1 MRLILCTLC
10 DYTMNK
16 RKVYHIY
23 TKTIIAQSKKGG
35 QKMPRKKADTEP
47 TTTAVKKMSKVKTK
61 PENDQLDTEETAEA
75 VETAETEAENG
86 EEVTEMDSGDAAESV
101 EENDSD
107 TDSENPTDDETE
119 NSTETES
126 SEDELGENATE
137 SDSADP
143 ENTET
148 TADNSEIEA
157 ASENEEPDNKP
168 KKRGRPPKKNKDAKD
183 ELTITDDTFSKRR
196 VHRATKE
203 ERKEIYDEED
213 VFADFG
219 DVAETE
225 AKKRQE
231 EYSMFRDAA
240 RSIPKTI
247 LKGEIGSVY
256 ETPNGML
263 VATIDNSHR
272 LGKANENAVA
282 EGYFQ
287 VIIPVDQMF
296 PYDEKQYR
304 TDEGRDQLKRKMS
317 KRIGSEIHFCVYDV
331 REKEGL
337 VIGSRLTAQALRV
350 NRWYIKNGPEGIP
363 DLIPGMLAQATVI
376 EVHNSYINIDLGGAE
391 GKISYADL
399 SYNHLGSLYDEY
411 VVGEQLIV
419 KIKAVNIFDYDAG
432 GQKYRL
438 ATIDASA
445 KEATLSPADKYFHQF
460 HVGQICSGVIK
471 AEANETGI
479 FVNLQGKMDC
489 LCHIPASGR
498 AVANAKCGV
507 RITVM
512 DEKNKRI
519 FGEIVSI

>member
-1 MRLILCTLC
+1 
-10 DYTMNK
+10 
-16 RKVYHIY
+16 
-23 TKTIIAQSKKGG
+23 
-35 QKMPRKKADTEP
+35 MPRKKVDAEP
-47 TTTAVKKMSKVKTK
+47 TTTAAKKMSKVKTK
-61 PENDQLDTEETAEA
+61 PENDQQDAQETAEA
-75 VETAETEAENG
+75 VETAETTETTD
-86 EEVTEMDSGDAAESV
+86 EEVAAKNSEDDTESV
-101 EENDSD
+101 ETSSDNEPVEENGSD
-107 TDSENPTDDETE
+107 ADSEKSADDETE
-119 NSTETES
+119 NIAGTET
-126 SEDELGENATE
+126 SEDKLDEKAAE

-143 ENTET
+143 KDTET

-157 ASENEEPDNKP
+157 ISENEEPENKP

-219 DVAETE
+219 DIAETE

-231 EYSMFRDAA
+231 EYSMFRNAA

-263 VATIDNSHR
+263 VATVDNSHR

-304 TDEGRDQLKRKMS
+304 TDEGRNQLKKKMA

-350 NRWYIKNGPEGIP
+350 NRWYIKNGAEGIP
-363 DLIPGMLAQATVI
+363 DLIPGMLAQATII
-376 EVHNSYINIDLGGAE
+376 EVHNSYVNIDLGGAE
-391 GKISYADL
+391 GKISHVDL

-411 VVGEQLIV
+411 VVGEPLLV
-419 KIKAVNIFDYDAG
+419 KIKAVNIFDYEAG
-432 GQKYRL
+432 SQKYRL
-438 ATIDASA
+438 ATIEASA
-445 KEATLSPADKYFHQF
+445 KEAMLSPADKYFHQF

-512 DEKNKRI
+512 DEENKRI